1 MHNAPP
7 VVFPVGRFV
16 WGRWVMLALA
26 LLGGVGLLWHPHFP
40 VLQVHPWAL
49 SAWGLLLL
57 AALWATRADHWQTGS
72 LVWTGEL
79 WLWRDPQDHEWE
91 VSLQVVLDTG
101 SALGLALTPQ
111 RSGVISLKRFVWFS
125 QGDLPVLW
133 HGFRCAVYS
142 PAFNG
147 PKSTTSADGV
157 Y

>member
-26 LLGGVGLLWHPHFP
+26 FLGGIGLLWHPLFP
-40 VLQVHPWAL
+40 VLNVHPWAL

-57 AALWATRADHWQTGS
+57 AALWATRVDHWQNGT

-79 WLWRDPQDHEWE
+79 WLWRDPQEHEWE

-101 SALGLALTPQ
+101 SSMGLALTPL
-111 RSGVISLKRFVWFS
+111 RTGPISMKRFVWLS

-142 PAFNG
+142 PAFKG